1 MACRPLRRL
10 TEQTALLTT
19 VAVAAVVMGL
29 AFSGVVSVGA
39 QEPQPAAPV
48 FRAGVDAV
56 RVDVSVFA
64 DGDKVVN
71 DLQASDFEIFEDGIA
86 QEIATAAFVRSDGTR
101 SSNTNES
108 LKIRSREH
116 AAAEA
121 ERDDVRVFAIFL
133 DDYHVDKAL
142 ETMQRVRKA
151 LTAFVGGFGPNDIVA
166 VMDPLTPLSA
176 LTFTRSRDELL
187 RRMEEFE
194 GRRFEVYPVRS
205 VMEEAQLRSRN
216 VWELR
221 GSVSLSALEALVTY
235 LGGLREGRTS
245 VLFVSQ
251 GPTMGAGGLG
261 NMDRLRMVVQ
271 AANRGN
277 VTIHAFDPRP
287 LGSSRFM
294 GENSL
299 AQLTYETG
307 GRLISNSNRPDSR
320 LAQMIADA
328 SAYYLLAYTPN
339 RPVSDGKY
347 HKIEVKVK
355 RRGMRVRSRRG
366 YWAPT
371 LEERSAAPP
380 PPRDPGMSEA
390 LATLVKPYAGQVV
403 DMWIGASAGAG
414 DVTTLTMTWEPSE
427 RGSDVDRVDIEPVHP
442 GQSPPPAGPPLAE
455 DARSIA
461 SESSAT
467 FDVTPGEE
475 SAFRLTA
482 RAMDGEVLDQWD
494 YTTVAPAFAGTPLA
508 MTTPRFFR
516 ARSAFEWRV
525 LTTSADPLPVAS
537 RTFSRTDR
545 VLVDVGWHTD
555 GDESP
560 VVTASLLN
568 TKGDSLAALPVAPQ
582 SSGHGRVTLPL
593 SSLAGA
599 AYVIRVEAR
608 LGGEVVE
615 QNVAFTVE

>member
-1 MACRPLRRL
+1 
-10 TEQTALLTT
+10 
-19 VAVAAVVMGL
+19 VVGL
-29 AFSGVVSVGA
+29 AFVGVASIGA

-64 DGDKVVN
+64 RGDKVVD
-71 DLQASDFEIFEDGIA
+71 DLQASDFEILEDGIL
-86 QEIATAAFVRSDGTR
+86 QQVITSEFVRSDGTR
-101 SSNTNES
+101 TSNTNES

-121 ERDDVRVFAIFL
+121 ARDDVRVFAIFL
-133 DDYHVDKAL
+133 DDYHVDKAQD
-142 ETMQRVRKA
+142 TMLRVRKA
-151 LTAFVGGFGPNDIVA
+151 LTTFVGGFGPNDLVA

-176 LTFTRSRDELL
+176 LTFTRSLDELL
-187 RRMEEFE
+187 RRIEEFE

-216 VWELR
+216 VWKLR

-251 GPTMGAGGLG
+251 GPTMGARGLG

-299 AQLTYETG
+299 AQLTLETG
-307 GRLISNSNRPDSR
+307 GRLVANSNRPDNR
-320 LAQMIADA
+320 LAQTIADA
-328 SAYYLLAYTPN
+328 SAYYLLGYTPN

-347 HKIEVKVK
+347 HEIEVKVK

-380 PPRDPGMSEA
+380 PRDPGMSEA
-390 LATLVKPYAGQVV
+390 LATLVKPSNGQVV

-414 DVTTLTMTWEPSE
+414 DATTITMTWEPAE
-427 RGSDVDRVDIEPVHP
+427 RGSAVVRVDIERRHP
-442 GQSPPPAGPPLAE
+442 GQPPPPAGAPLAE
-455 DARSIA
+455 DARSVA
-461 SESSAT
+461 AETSAT
-467 FDVTPGEE
+467 FDITPGEE

-482 RAMDGEVLDQWD
+482 RALDGEVIDQWD
-494 YTTVAPAFAGTPLA
+494 YTTVAPAFTGTPLA

-516 ARSAFEWRV
+516 ARSAFEWRA
-525 LTTSADPLPVAS
+525 LTASADPLPVAS

-555 GDESP
+555 GDEPP

-568 TKGDSLAALPVAPQ
+568 TKGDSLASLPVVAQ
-582 SSGHGRVTLPL
+582 GSGRARVTLPL

-599 AYVIRVEAR
+599 AYVVRVEAR

-615 QNVAFTVE
+615 QNVAFTVQ

>member
-1 MACRPLRRL
+1 MVCRPLCRL
-10 TEQTALLTT
+10 TRQRAFLTAI
-19 VAVAAVVMGL
+19 AVAAVVMDL
-29 AFSGVVSVGA
+29 AISGVVSIGA
-39 QEPQPAAPV
+39 QEPQAAAPV

-56 RVDVSVFA
+56 RVDVSVFE
-64 DGDKVVN
+64 DGDKVVK
-71 DLQASDFEIFEDGIA
+71 DLQVSDFEIFEDGIR
-86 QEIATAAFVRSDGTR
+86 QEIATAEFVRSDGTR
-101 SSNTNES
+101 SSDTNES
-108 LKIRSREH
+108 LEIRSRDH

-142 ETMQRVRKA
+142 DTMQRARKA
-151 LTAFVGGFGPNDIVA
+151 LTAFVAGFGPNDIVA

-176 LTFTRSRDELL
+176 LSFTRSTDELL
-187 RRMEEFE
+187 RRMEEFQ

-205 VMEEAQLRSRN
+205 VMEEAQLKSRN

-251 GPTMGAGGLG
+251 GPTMGRGGLG
-261 NMDRLRMVVQ
+261 NLERLRMVVQ
-271 AANRGN
+271 VANRGN

-307 GRLISNSNRPDSR
+307 GRLISNSNNPDGR
-320 LAQMIADA
+320 LAQTIVDA
-328 SAYYLLAYTPN
+328 SAYYLLGYTPN

-347 HKIEVKVK
+347 HEIEVKVK

-390 LATLVKPYAGQVV
+390 LATLVKPSAGQVV
-403 DMWIGASAGAG
+403 DMWVGASAGTG
-414 DVTTLTMTWEPSE
+414 DTTTLTLRWEPAE

-442 GQSPPPAGPPLAE
+442 GQPPPSAGAPLAE

-461 SESSAT
+461 SEASAT

-482 RAMDGEVLDQWD
+482 RGLDGEVIDQWQ
-494 YTTVAPAFAGTPLA
+494 YKTVVPAFAGTPLA

-516 ARSAFEWRV
+516 ARSAFEWRARKA
-525 LTTSADPLPVAS
+525 SADPLPVAS
-537 RTFSRTDR
+537 RTFNRTDR

-555 GDESP
+555 GDEPP

-568 TKGDSLAALPVAPQ
+568 TKGDSLVTLPVVAQ

-608 LGGEVVE
+608 LGDELVE
-615 QNVAFTVE
+615 QNMAFTVE